1 MLFFLL
7 LFVSLRSHANMATKT
22 AWPCAFKGPRRHSQV
37 DSGKVCKLEI
47 AWRDEKHGGDDAN
60 GVCVQQANCLCDYP
74 NDNLKLLFH
83 SVVHGEPCFEATRR
97 FMHPASFAGWFPVIQ
112 YQAHT
117 VQHTHA
123 EVGATSAF

>member
-1 MLFFLL
+1 MK
-7 LFVSLRSHANMATKT
+7 NMVVTTQMA
-22 AWPCAFKGPRRHSQV
+22 C
-37 DSGKVCKLEI
+37 VCNKLI
-47 AWRDEKHGGDDAN
+47 
-60 GVCVQQANCLCDYP
+60 VCVTIQTTT
-74 NDNLKLLFH
+74 LKLLFH

>member
-1 MLFFLL
+1 MVVTTQMVWVRNKLI
-7 LFVSLRSHANMATKT
+7 
-22 AWPCAFKGPRRHSQV
+22 
-37 DSGKVCKLEI
+37 VCLTL
-47 AWRDEKHGGDDAN
+47 
-60 GVCVQQANCLCDYP
+60 Q

-83 SVVHGEPCFEATRR
+83 SVVHGQPCSEATRR